1 MQEWTV
7 DELAR
12 IGRASEL
19 RVAGRRPDG
28 ELRKLVT
35 IWHVIV
41 DGELYFRSVYGTKGG
56 WYRGTQ
62 ATGRGRIESGGVA
75 KDVTFT
81 LDSTRD
87 DEVDAAYRRKYGTG
101 SPVQHITSPAAK
113 ETTLRADPE

>member
-1 MQEWTV
+1 MQEWTH

-12 IGRASEL
+12 IGRAGEL

-28 ELRKLVT
+28 ELRRLVT

-41 DGELYFRSVYGTKGG
+41 DGALYFRSVYGTKGG

-62 ATGRGRIESGGVA
+62 ATGRGRIESGGVS

-81 LDSTRD
+81 LDNSRD

-101 SPVQHITSPAAK
+101 SSVQYITSSTAK